1 MVVKLQMI
9 AKHKGSIIKEV
20 YYFSIIFQIFWSWD
34 SCVINTFKLYGLL
47 IDTSIVLSYHFRS
60 LKVSFPIQY

>member
-9 AKHKGSIIKEV
+9 PKHKEIIIKVV
-20 YYFSIIFQIFWSWD
+20 YYFSIIFQILWSHD

-47 IDTSIVLSYHFRS
+47 IDTSIVLSYHLWS
-60 LKVSFPIQY
+60 LEVSFPIHY